1 MAKLSLITFLTL
13 DGVMQAPGG
22 PEEDPSGGFEYG
34 GWQAPVMDE
43 GLTRFVTE
51 VFDRSAA
58 FLLGRRTY
66 DIFAGYWPGVTDPG
80 NPIASR
86 LNRYPKYVVSTTLE
100 KAEWEHT
107 TVISTDVAAEVAR
120 IKERTHGGELQIYG
134 SGVLARSLMAQGLID
149 EYHLLVHPVVLG
161 RGRRLFTDGGPPTAF
176 EVTDSRTT
184 PNGIAINTYRPTGR
198 AAFGSVPDGT

>member
-66 DIFAGYWPGVTDPG
+66 DIFAGYWPGSPTPVTPSPPG
-80 NPIASR
+80 STGIPSTSSR
-86 LNRYPKYVVSTTLE
+86 PR
-100 KAEWEHT
+100 W
-107 TVISTDVAAEVAR
+107 
-120 IKERTHGGELQIYG
+120 
-134 SGVLARSLMAQGLID
+134 
-149 EYHLLVHPVVLG
+149 
-161 RGRRLFTDGGPPTAF
+161 RR
-176 EVTDSRTT
+176 
-184 PNGIAINTYRPTGR
+184 PNGSTP
-198 AAFGSVPDGT
+198 P